1 MHQGSWP
8 RRLGGALALVTLSPS
23 VLAEEPAWLVWKA
36 PPECPTAERI
46 AETLEQWLKRPL
58 ERDEARVTAA
68 VRASEAGWDVTV
80 LVVQRDLE
88 GERSVR
94 TRTCSEAADFVA
106 LSVALAID
114 PGLVGSFPE
123 PAPTEG
129 PPPAE
134 SSEDAVE
141 AASDTSDGESA
152 LVAERPQSEVATV
165 YDPARET
172 PPATREPPHEPQA
185 ESGLRTHAQVSGVF
199 DLLALP
205 SPRLGVAGQV
215 GLQVSRLTVSGGVR
229 WLPPRTEP
237 VPAAVSDVEFSL
249 LTGRARVGYSFPIGD
264 VELEPFVEAELG
276 RTFAGSP
283 GYSSSAR
290 WLALGAGVQATWL
303 ATSVVE
309 PYAAIGALFPL
320 ERPTFVLSGGT
331 EVHEVQAVTAV
342 ADAGIRI
349 IF

>member
-1 MHQGSWP
+1 
-8 RRLGGALALVTLSPS
+8 

-58 ERDEARVTAA
+58 ERDEAQVTAA
-68 VRASEAGWDVTV
+68 VRASDAGWDVTV
-80 LVVQRDLE
+80 LVVQRELE

-114 PGLVGSFPE
+114 PRLVGSLPE
-123 PAPTEG
+123 PAPTGE

-134 SSEDAVE
+134 SSQEAE
-141 AASDTSDGESA
+141 KAASDESDGKSTV
-152 LVAERPQSEVATV
+152 VAERPQSEAAVVPDT
-165 YDPARET
+165 ARET
-172 PPATREPPHEPQA
+172 PPAKRELPREQGV
-185 ESGLRTHAQVSGVF
+185 ESGFRAHAQLSGVF

-205 SPRLGVAGQV
+205 SPRLGVGGQI
-215 GLQVSRLTVSGGVR
+215 GLQVSRFTVSGGAR

-249 LTGRARVGYSFPIGD
+249 LTGRARVGYSFPFGD

-276 RTFAGSP
+276 RTFAESP
-283 GYSSSAR
+283 RYSSSAR
-290 WLALGAGVQATWL
+290 WLALGAGAQATWL
-303 ATSVVE
+303 ATSVLE

-331 EVHEVQAVTAV
+331 EVHEVPTVTAV
-342 ADAGIRI
+342 ADVGVRI
-349 IF
+349 NF